1 MKIKFVLVIVMV
13 FIVATLS
20 IIVQAQTSQE
30 IVREYKRTEN
40 IPQNANILISKLEEE
55 VTKIINTGHLM
66 PFRMQYGED
75 PRYYPVPSHE
85 NEFDEPWTMMFTLAK
100 AYPYVSNDLKTQI
113 IDYIRNEN
121 DLHAP
126 WLDSALGPTG
136 FYRQG
141 DPVGI
146 PEHGLPN
153 SDYTRKGTMLYA
165 LWLYGYATNDWS
177 DIQPQWSNLQTIY
190 NQIYSSHHT

>member
-1 MKIKFVLVIVMV
+1 MKSKFVIVMV

-30 IVREYKRTEN
+30 IVMEYKRTEN
-40 IPQNANILISKLEEE
+40 IPQNADILINKLEEE
-55 VTKIINTGHLM
+55 VREIVDAGHLM

-85 NEFDEPWTMMFTLAK
+85 NEFDEPWAMMFTLAR

-141 DPVGI
+141 DPVGLF
-146 PEHGLPN
+146 G
-153 SDYTRKGTMLYA
+153 YTDMQLMIGAIFNLNGVTCRQSTI
-165 LWLYGYATNDWS
+165 GY
-177 DIQPQWSNLQTIY
+177 IQVIILMS
-190 NQIYSSHHT
+190 